1 MNDNDQ
7 QDACYTDEYKRLLS
21 EAYPMSRRDIHAEVM
36 SRITAEESRRRVTRR
51 RMSLF
56 VKLGSA
62 AACLVLLVTLGF
74 RVVPMMNSLSVEDTE
89 AVTFDTSNVAEDA
102 SAAQNESAML
112 SAETEVA
119 TYATSGSASAEEGL
133 LGATRGTADADKVTT
148 DGKSEKVVAYSN
160 DLASVEEDEIVLEEA
175 VEEEATV
182 EEAAE
187 AIEPDFGTG
196 TNGAMLV
203 GGMMYATRES
213 ATDSSDCYGDS
224 SGSSVDGL
232 PEEMVYI
239 SSNCPHDSVFHVIPS
254 SVIELAVGYIGEE
267 TVREWWNE
275 NAGTCEMNIYSFLH
289 CMMIPQE
296 LFEEVCSSS
305 DLDYDSALLYGDRSA
320 AYDYYTIDG
329 Q

>member
-1 MNDNDQ
+1 
-7 QDACYTDEYKRLLS
+7 
-21 EAYPMSRRDIHAEVM
+21 MSRRDIHAEVM
-36 SRITAEESRRRVTRR
+36 SSITSEESKRRVTRR

-74 RVVPMMNSLSVEDTE
+74 RVVPMMSSLSVEDTE
-89 AVTFDTSNVAEDA
+89 AAFEASSGAEDA
-102 SAAQNESAML
+102 NVVQNESAML
-112 SAETEVA
+112 SGETEVA
-119 TYATSGSASAEEGL
+119 VYATSGSTSAEEGL
-133 LGATRGTADADKVTT
+133 LGDARGAADADSVTT
-148 DGKSEKVVAYSN
+148 DGKSERTVTYSS

-187 AIEPDFGTG
+187 AVEPDFGYDSG
-196 TNGAMLV
+196 TNGGAMLV

-213 ATDSSDCYGDS
+213 VTDDSDDSDYSDDSKSAESSFGE
-224 SGSSVDGL
+224 L

-239 SSNCPHDSVFHVIPS
+239 SSECPHDSAFHVIPR
-254 SVIELAVGYIGEE
+254 SVIELAVGYIGED

-296 LFEEVCSSS
+296 LFEEVCISS

-320 AYDYYTIDG
+320 AYDHYIISG
-329 Q
+329 H